1 MNTLLY
7 EGDSF
12 LHRLNPLSKLL
23 ATAPFMV
30 LMLMVSDPW
39 APLACIALIGFLLL
53 GPGRVPLARLLRIL
67 APLLAFVALFA
78 VTYPFLIRPALVAD
92 TPLLLRWGPISL
104 YQGGLYLAAV
114 AGLRVLALVMFS
126 LPFSLTSD
134 SADFVRALVQQ
145 ARLPYRIGYSTL
157 AAFRFVPMLQ
167 SEMSVV
173 QAAHRV
179 RGVSAARG
187 WRGSLERLRRSAVP
201 LLTTAIRQAE
211 RTALAMDARAFGAY
225 DTRTYFRR
233 MPFRWVDWASIALF
247 WAAGAL
253 IFFGLRAAG
262 LLGSLNF
269 LQIL

>member
-1 MNTLLY
+1 MQTLY
-7 EGDSF
+7 QPHDSF

-23 ATAPFMV
+23 VALPQMV
-30 LMLMVSDPW
+30 LMLLVSEPW
-39 APLACIALIGFLLL
+39 TP
-53 GPGRVPLARLLRIL
+53 
-67 APLLAFVALFA
+67 LAFVLLSIAVLLVLGRIPLRRLPRLFGPLLLIVILFVAL
-78 VTYPFLIRPALVAD
+78 YPFLVRASLVAH
-92 TPLLLRWGPISL
+92 TPLLFTAGPISL

-114 AGLRVLALVMFS
+114 TGLRVLGLLVSS
-126 LPFSLTSD
+126 LPFSVTSD

-179 RGVSAARG
+179 RGVDGRPG
-187 WRGSLERLRRSAVP
+187 LRGSIERLRRSAVP

-225 DTRTYFRR
+225 EQRSYFRR
-233 MPFRWVDWASIALF
+233 MRFGSRDWLYLLGLWTLSLLIVWV
-247 WAAGAL
+247 
-253 IFFGLRAAG
+253 LRQAG
-262 LLGSLNF
+262 LLGTLTF

>member
-1 MNTLLY
+1 MQTLLY

-12 LHRLNPLSKLL
+12 LHRLNPLSKVL
-23 ATAPFMV
+23 AVAPLTV
-30 LMLMVSDPW
+30 LMLMVTDPW
-39 APLACIALIGFLLL
+39 TPLAFIILALFSLVGLA
-53 GPGRVPLARLLRIL
+53 RVPVGRLTKIL
-67 APLLAFVALFA
+67 APLLFFVFFFVL
-78 VTYPFLIRPALVAD
+78 TYPFLIRSALVAE
-92 TPLLLRWGPISL
+92 TPLIFKLGPIAL

-114 AGLRVLALVMFS
+114 AGLRVLALIMLL

-145 ARLPYRIGYSTL
+145 GRLPYRIGYSTL

-167 SEMSVV
+167 SEMSVL

-179 RGVSAARG
+179 RGVSSSRG
-187 WRGSLERLRRSAVP
+187 LRGGLERLRRSAVP

-211 RTALAMDARAFGAY
+211 RTALAMDARAFGAF

-233 MPFRWVDWASIALF
+233 MPFRTADWLYVAGF
-247 WAAGAL
+247 WLLSLL
-253 IFFGLRAAG
+253 IFLGLRQAG
-262 LLGSLNF
+262 LLGTLTF

>member
-1 MNTLLY
+1 MQVLY
-7 EGDSF
+7 QAHDSF

-23 ATAPFMV
+23 VALPQML
-30 LMLMVSDPW
+30 LMLLVSEPW
-39 APLACIALIGFLLL
+39 TP
-53 GPGRVPLARLLRIL
+53 
-67 APLLAFVALFA
+67 LAFVALSILVLFTLGRISFQRFLRLLWPLLTIA
-78 VTYPFLIRPALVAD
+78 VLFVALYPFLVRQSLVSD
-92 TPLLLRWGPISL
+92 TPLIFQFGPIAL

-114 AGLRVLALVMFS
+114 SGLRVLALLTAS

-179 RGVSAARG
+179 RGVDDRAG
-187 WRGSLERLRRSAVP
+187 WRGTLERLRRSAVP

-225 DTRTYFRR
+225 EQRSYFRR
-233 MPFRWVDWASIALF
+233 MRFGRADWLYV
-247 WAAGAL
+247 
-253 IFFGLRAAG
+253 FGGLAVSVGILLALRAAG
-262 LLGSLNF
+262 LLGPLTF